1 MSTKKP
7 REMYRKRVQRIE
19 DAISLKEPDRVPI
32 TPMSTF
38 YHAVQYGITKKEAM
52 YDLEKLAE
60 AAINVYSRYD
70 WDEIPSFTTREGNL
84 HDALGVK
91 FFKWPGAAD
100 EAQRLRDNEPFQWV
114 EAEYMKADEYEEF
127 FSDPTGFCIKKL
139 IPRYYSELQAFSEFP
154 NILGLSMGLVSV
166 VQIPYFFGIP
176 PTQKMLKSIQKG
188 VDSVF
193 GRLAVNR
200 NYRNHFKKL
209 GFPVAN
215 YNSSLAPFDVISD
228 SIRGM
233 KGTML
238 DMFRR
243 PEELKKMTDMY
254 VQPLIELSELLLQV
268 IPGSKIAFMPLHR
281 GADGFMSNKQF
292 EEFYWPSL
300 TKVWEGL
307 IKIGVIPM
315 PFIEG
320 SYNDRL
326 QYLEEFAKGHKG
338 KIIYMFDKTDI
349 IKAKELL
356 GIYACIRG
364 NVPASLLIAGTP
376 QQVKDYVKLSIEGC
390 AEGGGYLVDG
400 GVVGIPDEA
409 KHENVLAM
417 TNAVHKFGVYRQ

>member
-1 MSTKKP
+1 MSEKKP
-7 REMYRKRVQRIE
+7 RELFKEREQRIS

-38 YHAVQYGITKKEAM
+38 YHAVQSGITKKDAM
-52 YDLEKLAE
+52 YDLEKSAE
-60 AAINVYSRYD
+60 AGINIYSRYD
-70 WDEIPSFTTREGNL
+70 WDEIPTFNVREGNL

-114 EAEYMKADEYEEF
+114 EKEYMKAEEYEEF
-127 FSDPTGFCIKKL
+127 FSDPTGFSIKKIL
-139 IPRYYSELQAFSEFP
+139 PRHYSELHAFSEFP

-166 VQIPYFFGIP
+166 VQIPFFFGTP
-176 PTQKMLKSIQKG
+176 LTQKMLKSIQRG
-188 VDSVF
+188 VDALF
-193 GRLAVNR
+193 ERLSTNR

-209 GFPVAN
+209 GFPVAS

-243 PEELKKMTDMY
+243 PEELKKMADMY
-254 VQPLIELSELLLQV
+254 VKPLIEFSELLLQV

-281 GADGFMSNKQF
+281 GADGFMSNIQF

-315 PFIEG
+315 PFFEG
-320 SYNDRL
+320 SYNERL
-326 QYLEEFAKGHKG
+326 PYLQEFAKNHKG

-349 IKAKELL
+349 IKAKDLL
-356 GIYACIRG
+356 GNYACLRG

-376 QQVKDYVKLSIEGC
+376 SQVEEYVKKCIEGC

-409 KHENVLAM
+409 KHENVAAM
-417 TNAVHKFGVYRQ
+417 TDAVHKFGVYRK